1 MSSKK
6 IKIKIVNVTVWF
18 NSIKALNNVSFH
30 VNTGEFIGVIGP
42 NGAGKTT
49 LLKCIYK
56 AVKPTS
62 GSIYIDGRKIDELSY
77 KDIAR
82 TISSIPTEIPTEFNL
97 TVTDIILMGRYPYIN
112 GLVRWW
118 ENKEDILKAD
128 SIIRKLGVQDLLNR
142 PFYTLS
148 SGQKKLV
155 LIAKSLIQEPKI
167 ILADEPTSN
176 LDLKHQLEICNLLKK
191 ISKSDVAVV
200 AAFHDLNTASRFCDK
215 LVLLKDGMIYSVGK
229 PDEVLTPEAIREV
242 YHVEAKIIRDS
253 GRLIITPEKPV

>member
-1 MSSKK
+1 MSSRK

-62 GSIYIDGRKIDELSY
+62 GIIYIDGKKINELSY

-82 TISSIPTEIPTEFNL
+82 KISSIPTEIPTEFNL
-97 TVTDIILMGRYPYIN
+97 TTADIILMSRYPYID
-112 GLVRWW
+112 GLIRWW
-118 ENKEDILKAD
+118 ENKEDISIAD
-128 SIIRKLGVQDLLNR
+128 NIIRKLGIQDLLNR

-191 ISKSDVAVV
+191 ISKLGVAIM
-200 AAFHDLNTASRFCDK
+200 ATFHDLNTASRFCDK
-215 LVLLKDGMIYSVGK
+215 LVLLKNGMIYSAGK
-229 PDEVLTPEAIREV
+229 PDEVLTQKAIREV
-242 YHVEAKIIRDS
+242 YDVEAKIIRD
-253 GRLIITPEKPV
+253 GDRLIITPEKPV